1 MNRYFYQGL
10 KYSLYG
16 ILLILGIVFE
26 QAPYQ
31 RFVMTVSIGIAFLIS
46 QVVKDMLL
54 SKSKYGA
61 YGYLIDLGLIYA
73 LDTLSKFTMNYFIQ
87 VLYLVLMI
95 EIALL
100 IRRKEWFFLCLTTL
114 FVASIKLTF
123 LIQSL
128 SAIGSYIQLGF
139 FVVVSIMLLFI
150 LQIFHRYR
158 DEKDNNEALYKELF
172 ETHRR
177 LKSSLERL
185 QELSIVKERQ
195 RIAREL
201 HDALGHDLTTLI
213 YRLEVVQR
221 MDRSQEE
228 DREAL
233 ITAIKEDSRSAL
245 RRVREVVETLREE
258 RPDDGLEAL
267 KMLTDRFADQM
278 QLPVSFCVT
287 GLAKPLSQALE
298 STLYRLIQEGLTNV
312 MRHANA
318 HQVEILLNFK
328 TDGLEVFF
336 RDDGSGEKDFKP
348 GFGLKGMRERVEALS
363 GQLEFLVDHGFVI
376 KARFPLG
383 GQND

>member
-1 MNRYFYQGL
+1 MTVYHGL
-10 KYSLYG
+10 KYSLYT
-16 ILLILGIVFE
+16 ILLILGIAFE
-26 QAPYQ
+26 QAPSQ
-31 RFVMTVSIGIAFLIS
+31 RLMMTAGIAIAFLIS
-46 QVVKDMLL
+46 QIAKDILL

-61 YGYLIDLGLIYA
+61 YAYLIDLGLIYA
-73 LDTLSKFTMNYFIQ
+73 LDTLSKYTMNYFIQ

-100 IRRKEWFFLCLTTL
+100 IRHKEWFFLCLATL
-114 FVASIKLTF
+114 FVASMKLTF

-128 SAIGSYIQLGF
+128 SALGSYIQLGF
-139 FVVVSIMLLFI
+139 FVVVSVMLLFI

-185 QELSIVKERQ
+185 QELSVIKERQ

-221 MDRSQEE
+221 MDHTQGDE
-228 DREAL
+228 REAL

-258 RPDDGLEAL
+258 RSDEGLEAL
-267 KMLTDRFADQM
+267 KKLAVRFADQM
-278 QLPVSFCVT
+278 QLPVAFRVT
-287 GLAKPLSQALE
+287 GTARPISQDLE
-298 STLYRLIQEGLTNV
+298 ATLYRMIQEGLTNV

-318 HQVEILLNFK
+318 HQVEILLEFK
-328 TDGLEVFF
+328 GDVLEVFF
-336 RDDGSGEKDFKP
+336 GDDGSGEKDFKP
-348 GFGLKGMRERVEALS
+348 GFGLKGMRERVEALA
-363 GQLEFLVDHGFVI
+363 GKLEFIVDHGFVI